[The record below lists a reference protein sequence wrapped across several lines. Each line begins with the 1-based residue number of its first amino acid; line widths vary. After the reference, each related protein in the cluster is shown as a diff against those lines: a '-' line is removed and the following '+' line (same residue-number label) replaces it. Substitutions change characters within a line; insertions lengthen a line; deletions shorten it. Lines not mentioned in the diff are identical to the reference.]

1 MIASLV
7 VLAGAV
13 LAMPSALSRTRL
25 LAVVGRRPPRRR
37 ARVSGIIPAALLVLP
52 VSYELGGVAVVLA
65 AMIACAT
72 VRFRYVRRRAAR
84 ARDADLRVILS
95 SLEVVTAELRVGAHP
110 ATACDTAANE
120 GSGVVSVAFRSA
132 SARARLGGTAADGL
146 RINDSRVGVELARIA
161 DIWDVAEKHGLA
173 LAELLEA
180 ARADLLGRRRFRGR
194 TEAGLAGARATA
206 SVLAALPVLGIGL
219 GHMMGAAPL
228 EVLLG
233 GGLGG
238 GLAVLGTGLVCAGLL
253 WTDRITAQVT
263 Q

>member
-1 MIASLV
+1 MIVGLV
-7 VLAGAV
+7 VLACAL
-13 LAMPSALSRTRL
+13 LAMPSALARTRL
-25 LAVVGRRPPRRR
+25 LTAVGRRPTRRGTK
-37 ARVSGIIPAALLVLP
+37 VPGIVPPALVVLP
-52 VSYELGGVAVVLA
+52 VFYQLGGISVVLA
-65 AMIACAT
+65 AVMAGAT
-72 VRFRYVRRRAAR
+72 FRFRYVRRRAAR

-110 ATACDTAANE
+110 ATACDTAADE
-120 GSGVVSVAFRSA
+120 SSGVVSVAFRAA

-146 RINDSRVGVELARIA
+146 RTNDSRVGVELARVA

-180 ARADLLGRRRFRGR
+180 ARTDLLGRRRFRQR

-206 SVLAALPVLGIGL
+206 SVLAGLPLLGIGL

-228 EVLLG
+228 DVLFG

-263 Q
+263 E

>member
-1 MIASLV
+1 M
-7 VLAGAV
+7 
-13 LAMPSALSRTRL
+13 
-25 LAVVGRRPPRRR
+25 
-37 ARVSGIIPAALLVLP
+37 
-52 VSYELGGVAVVLA
+52 
-65 AMIACAT
+65 
-72 VRFRYVRRRAAR
+72 
-84 ARDADLRVILS
+84 
-95 SLEVVTAELRVGAHP
+95 
-110 ATACDTAANE
+110 
-120 GSGVVSVAFRSA
+120 
-132 SARARLGGTAADGL
+132 
-146 RINDSRVGVELARIA
+146 ELARIA

-219 GHMMGAAPL
+219 GHMMGASPL